1 GNLGHQAICATEP
14 IYTGIFSP
22 IESSAV
28 GAGLAIVLGFAL
40 RRLTLAG
47 LWRAILGS
55 GRTTATVM
63 LILISA
69 YILNPFISLT
79 GVPHVVGEWLAG
91 VTAGPITT
99 LVLILLCYLV
109 LGCFLEGLSMIVLTM
124 PILYPIVIGLG
135 FDPIWYGVIIVIV
148 LEMAMISPPVGVN
161 VFIVRS
167 IAPRVP
173 LAEIFLGVLP
183 FWVAMILLVGILIL
197 FPALATYLPDRMM
210 QWGFKCCL
218 RKHRSF

>member
-1 GNLGHQAICATEP
+1 M
-14 IYTGIFSP
+14 
-22 IESSAV
+22 
-28 GAGLAIVLGFAL
+28 LGFAL

-47 LWRAILGS
+47 LWRAILDS

-124 PILYPIVIGLG
+124 PIFYPIVIGLG

-210 QWGFKCCL
+210 
-218 RKHRSF
+218 